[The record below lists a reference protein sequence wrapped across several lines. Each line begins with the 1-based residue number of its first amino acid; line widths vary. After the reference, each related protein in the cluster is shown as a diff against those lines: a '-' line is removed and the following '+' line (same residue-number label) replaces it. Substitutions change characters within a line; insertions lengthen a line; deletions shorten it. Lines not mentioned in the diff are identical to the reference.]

1 MGEIYEPKKGFED
14 LFLAL
19 LEEYKREIQA
29 ISDVIA
35 KQDQRSDETLDA
47 WIDRKIDSAA
57 ANLETLA
64 AKYKPLF
71 RALSDS
77 VTEVPKVK

>member
-1 MGEIYEPKKGFED
+1 MNEIYDPKNGFED

-35 KQDQRSDETLDA
+35 KQDHCRIRSL
-47 WIDRKIDSAA
+47 KLLKS
-57 ANLETLA
+57 
-64 AKYKPLF
+64 K
-71 RALSDS
+71 
-77 VTEVPKVK
+77 

>member
-1 MGEIYEPKKGFED
+1 MEEIYEPKKGFED

-19 LEEYKREIQA
+19 LKEYKREIQA
-29 ISDVIA
+29 ISEVIV
-35 KQDQRSDETLDA
+35 KQDQRSDETFDA
-47 WIDRKIDSAA
+47 WIDRKVVDAA
-57 ANLETLA
+57 ANLEALA